1 MRGVDA
7 CFRPSE
13 ALMRVNFD
21 LVDRVLLSFQ
31 ILCVSCSVY
40 VMMRIV
46 QLLYEFI
53 MGGEDASVD
62 RLVPLPVSG
71 LSRSGYCCDYSA
83 DSCIGPTDFSSPN
96 LEFVTPWCVLYSI

>member
-62 RLVPLPVSG
+62 RLAPLPVS
-71 LSRSGYCCDYSA
+71 
-83 DSCIGPTDFSSPN
+83 GPTDFSSPN
-96 LEFVTPWCVLYSI
+96 LEFVTPWAYQRVLAG

>member
-1 MRGVDA
+1 MRGADV

-13 ALMRVNFD
+13 AFMRVNFD

-40 VMMRIV
+40 VMMKIV
-46 QLLYEFI
+46 QLFYDFI

-62 RLVPLPVSG
+62 RLVPLPVFG
-71 LSRSGYCCDYSA
+71 LCPGLV
-83 DSCIGPTDFSSPN
+83 I
-96 LEFVTPWCVLYSI
+96 VVITPLIPV